1 MRTLA
6 IDLGTKRIGLALS
19 DEGGRFATPH
29 SVLQVSSP
37 ERAIDP
43 ILQLIE
49 REGVQRLV
57 VGLPLNMD
65 GTLGAQARQVINW
78 SRNLQKRGTLLLSG
92 AKSKGVPLFFVDERL
107 SSFDAEQQIIERKR
121 KGEKIT
127 RKSKRE
133 QLDAIVASTLLQEFL
148 DGKLMPLDV
157 T

>member
-37 ERAIDP
+37 ELAIDP
-43 ILQLIE
+43 IVQLID

-57 VGLPLNMD
+57 IGLPLNMD
-65 GTLGAQARQVINW
+65 GTLGAQARQVIAW
-78 SRNLQKRGTLLLSG
+78 TRGLRKKRY
-92 AKSKGVPLFFVDERL
+92 APFVFVDERL

-127 RKSKRE
+127 RKSKRA